1 MDESDRESWSFVD
14 EDEASGR
21 VSPAP
26 PSESSTVLTQG
37 RTATSAGEL
46 SRTQSLVTSGQLNG
60 MSGGSGNDSP
70 SRPAMLEAVDGSSPQ
85 QAWNLSS
92 SLSSSEVQMYQ
103 RPSSLASASE
113 GDDSENHFS
122 PAASQT
128 AQVAAATS
136 PSAADASSV
145 VEGNTFS
152 PEGLPP
158 LHTAMED
165 RDYNDGDSMSVA
177 SAGTAVMVG
186 HPGSDEEEDT
196 AERRWRLAEQRG
208 NDIRRARAPPCPK
221 AIGPDCFLKVIV
233 VGEAGLGKT
242 TFVQNLQAAF
252 QPDGPSHPS
261 VAPSQDEGAN
271 IYELFEQS
279 PQELCTEVTVN
290 TETSKFHYLLQD
302 TPGLVYGQTSVRI
315 PDHIKAQNNAY
326 LAWEQDPTRSAP
338 MSASVDHRVDAC
350 LFFLNPN
357 HLKDA
362 EVAAMAALAEMVPVV
377 PMIAKADI
385 FTPSELTAFRLHVEK
400 RITEEEEKLGRKIMW
415 RPNKSPQGDEEPK
428 LGEGHGRCSQPPF
441 AVIASNNTDLAVGR
455 FWPVRTYPWGKCEAL
470 SSSNSDLSSL
480 KRLLFEDG
488 FAGLKRATE
497 ARYHKFRTAHLTQP
511 AEGQVGPVAE
521 DVTGSE
527 EEEVAE
533 TSAELETESDTDDVS
548 DMSQPEDVVA
558 GPAAIVEHG
567 RAEKRGQRSMW
578 MWGVVVASIVCCS
591 LIGSNN
597 KLQADKKALQKEL
610 SSARNLADMKDQA
623 ASQMEAYEPLAGE
636 AHLKPHTVVQ
646 MRDSLGDGSGCTMLI
661 SAWRETL
668 EPAAKHTRR
677 LARLAAAQNASNDEL
692 IIVQAVAD
700 PEEPPFP
707 STNTSA
713 APVPGSEAVAQFH
726 LLPEVVT
733 PPETLYKPHTFGSAS
748 HAAVQTYSQAA
759 CTAGRLSSAAGAH
772 SLVAIQYT
780 AHHSARHALA
790 AATAVVE
797 FSQSVADRACR
808 LGRSTSLA
816 LFHCADQTSASL
828 TRRLAAAQVALQQAG
843 HASALVLRSFGNDV
857 AEASKVVVRSAPTV
871 MRNIQEDM
879 SHKLEGAQG
888 MVKHAGHSVAQRVT
902 HAAHHVSVVNRPL
915 AADCIQVTTIVLVG
929 LLRHV

>member
-26 PSESSTVLTQG
+26 SSESSTVLTQG

-113 GDDSENHFS
+113 
-122 PAASQT
+122 
-128 AQVAAATS
+128 
-136 PSAADASSV
+136 DASSV

-726 LLPEVVT
+726 LLPE
-733 PPETLYKPHTFGSAS
+733 
-748 HAAVQTYSQAA
+748 
-759 CTAGRLSSAAGAH
+759 
-772 SLVAIQYT
+772 
-780 AHHSARHALA
+780 
-790 AATAVVE
+790 
-797 FSQSVADRACR
+797 
-808 LGRSTSLA
+808 
-816 LFHCADQTSASL
+816 
-828 TRRLAAAQVALQQAG
+828 
-843 HASALVLRSFGNDV
+843 
-857 AEASKVVVRSAPTV
+857 
-871 MRNIQEDM
+871 EDM

-902 HAAHHVSVVNRPL
+902 HAAHHVGTVANQTMHNMRILNAKVSMPRIGWDAKTWL
-915 AADCIQVTTIVLVG
+915 RIMARLG
-929 LLRHV
+929 LLGAAL